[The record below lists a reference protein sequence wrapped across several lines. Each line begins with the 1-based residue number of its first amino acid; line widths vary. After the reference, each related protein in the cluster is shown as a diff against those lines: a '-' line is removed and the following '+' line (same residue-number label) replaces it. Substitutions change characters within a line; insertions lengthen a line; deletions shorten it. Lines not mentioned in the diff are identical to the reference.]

1 MIDVLVVGGGP
12 VGLATAI
19 RCARAG
25 LSVTVAEPRAAPVDK
40 ACGEGVMPAAVR
52 RLAALGVTPDGYPLR
67 GIRYLDAGH
76 RADASFRH
84 GDGLGVRRTVLHA
97 ALAARAAALGIP
109 VIPARVTTF
118 ERHSE
123 HVTAAGVEARYLVAA
138 DGLHSTIRRLLERE
152 ALVPGALSP
161 GALGP
166 QAFGRGAAAVHQGGA
181 AAVHRGGAAFG
192 PGRGSRSPLPRYGL
206 RRHFRV
212 APWTDL
218 VEVYW
223 TPAAEAYVTPVS
235 ADVVGISLLF
245 GRPQGGAV
253 GRDGSLE
260 DGQLQGG
267 PLGGEQ
273 PEDELGW
280 DGRLGGEPGR
290 DGLGG
295 DGRIARGPDRG
306 APGRAAS
313 VRAGTGDG
321 GPRDAAG
328 DGGPRDAAGHGGP
341 RVETDSD
348 STRVETDSDGTREA
362 ADRAGT
368 RIAGAGDGMR
378 VTAGGDFAARLAA
391 FPALRECLGDAPPA
405 SEVRGAGP
413 MRQNVRR
420 RVYGRVLLVGD
431 ASGYVDALTGE
442 GIGVGLAQAE
452 ALAACLAADR
462 PADYERAWRRASGP
476 AWRFTAGLLWSRN
489 QPLLGPRIV
498 PAAQHLPWLFTALVN
513 HAAQA

>member
-19 RCARAG
+19 RCALAG

-76 RADASFRH
+76 RADAPFRH

-97 ALAARAAALGIP
+97 ALGARAAALGIP

-118 ERHSE
+118 ERHGG

-152 ALVPGALSP
+152 APSVHRNGAL
-161 GALGP
+161 
-166 QAFGRGAAAVHQGGA
+166 
-181 AAVHRGGAAFG
+181 
-192 PGRGSRSPLPRYGL
+192 GSRSPVPRYGL

-212 APWTDL
+212 APWTEL
-218 VEVYW
+218 VEVHW
-223 TPAAEAYVTPVS
+223 TPEAEAYVTPVS
-235 ADVVGISLLF
+235 ADVVGIGLLF
-245 GRPQGGAV
+245 GRPLGAA
-253 GRDGSLE
+253 GRDA
-260 DGQLQGG
+260 DG
-267 PLGGEQ
+267 PLGGG
-273 PEDELGW
+273 PGW
-280 DGRLGGEPGR
+280 AAPAGAGT
-290 DGLGG
+290 GG
-295 DGRIARGPDRG
+295 DGTRDQAGGCGTRETAGRG
-306 APGRAAS
+306 
-313 VRAGTGDG
+313 GT
-321 GPRDAAG
+321 
-328 DGGPRDAAGHGGP
+328 

-348 STRVETDSDGTREA
+348 SEREA
-362 ADRAGT
+362 AGSENTRVAAGGDG
-368 RIAGAGDGMR
+368 AGA
-378 VTAGGDFAARLAA
+378 DFAARLSA
-391 FPALRECLGDAPPA
+391 FPALRQRLGGAPPA

-452 ALAACLAADR
+452 ALAACLAVGR
-462 PADYERAWRRASGP
+462 PADYERAWHRASGP

-489 QPLLGPRIV
+489 QSLLGPRIV